1 MCARCRPL
9 APRVV
14 FLCIGECRGL
24 GGGCLLF
31 LLGEAACLALM
42 RILLCVARSV
52 WHMR

>member
-14 FLCIGECRGL
+14 FVRFGNWRGL
-24 GGGCLLF
+24 GGGCLPF

-52 WHMR
+52 CHMR